1 MNRFFMTRP
10 DVFNADRRVPP
21 GGITLTSNVFAQAN
35 TACQVLPPLKPRRK
49 EDNCLRKRNCR
60 VEIYMTE
67 KERQDLMEKVNKS
80 GLTRERYMRK
90 IIAGSRVFEAPPV
103 DFATLIR
110 EVNRVGSN
118 IDQILRLA
126 YTRNL
131 LDVPRLRQELDELD
145 AIEDAMWQAFA
156 PDGR

>member
-1 MNRFFMTRP
+1 M
-10 DVFNADRRVPP
+10 
-21 GGITLTSNVFAQAN
+21 
-35 TACQVLPPLKPRRK
+35 
-49 EDNCLRKRNCR
+49 RKRNCR

-67 KERQDLMEKVNKS
+67 EELQDLMEKVNKS

-118 IDQILRLA
+118 IDQILRMA
-126 YTRNL
+126 YTKNL

>member
-1 MNRFFMTRP
+1 
-10 DVFNADRRVPP
+10 
-21 GGITLTSNVFAQAN
+21 
-35 TACQVLPPLKPRRK
+35 
-49 EDNCLRKRNCR
+49 
-60 VEIYMTE
+60 MTE

-126 YTRNL
+126 YTENL
-131 LDVPRLRQELDELD
+131 PDVPRLRQELDELD
-145 AIEDAMWQAFA
+145 AIEDAMWKAFA

>member
-1 MNRFFMTRP
+1 
-10 DVFNADRRVPP
+10 
-21 GGITLTSNVFAQAN
+21 
-35 TACQVLPPLKPRRK
+35 
-49 EDNCLRKRNCR
+49 
-60 VEIYMTE
+60 MTE

-126 YTRNL
+126 YTENL
-131 LDVPRLRQELDELD
+131 PDVPRLRQELDELD